1 MEALRSVLNHDTL
14 ENKEGVIIRDGGL
27 RRGIS
32 LDLDMMGIG
41 GHAGYLPHVIHNHE
55 FPDGF
60 NVKYKQPV
68 KMETKVF
75 MVEMNDILSEDNTDY
90 RTCSDLVF
98 IKEASRQ
105 SEGGYRVFTL
115 PQFQDRC
122 NRGETSIVS
131 GIIRFIEMAKV
142 INKDSS
148 GSMK

>member
-1 MEALRSVLNHDTL
+1 
-14 ENKEGVIIRDGGL
+14 
-27 RRGIS
+27 
-32 LDLDMMGIG
+32 MMGMMGMECIG
-41 GHAGYLPHVIHNHE
+41 ITPHFDH
-55 FPDGF
+55 DRDTF
-60 NVKYKQPV
+60 NLAQKASCV
-68 KMETKVF
+68 METKVF

-98 IKEASRQ
+98 IKEANRQ

-115 PQFQDRC
+115 AKFQERC
-122 NRGETSIVS
+122 NNGETSIVS